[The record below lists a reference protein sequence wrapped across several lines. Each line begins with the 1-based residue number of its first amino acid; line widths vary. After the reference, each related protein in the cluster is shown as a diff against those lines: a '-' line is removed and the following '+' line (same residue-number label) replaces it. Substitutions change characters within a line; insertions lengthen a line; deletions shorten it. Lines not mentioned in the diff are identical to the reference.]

1 MSKGKSTFVITI
13 YKFPSLIYVLC
24 ILSSVYVLCDCGE
37 AGGGDKF
44 WVDPCS
50 IFSGIKIWIDLSSLW
65 VWHNSNVCVYQP
77 KKYNLSLSLVFQVEE
92 LCRFLSQPSSA
103 YSGVDYGR
111 TAGHVVYMVLLIKY
125 STIWFIWCEGI
136 NTIWPAGI
144 KLILIDWKGGLLLIN
159 SAFYSPLF
167 FLKSYCW

>member
-1 MSKGKSTFVITI
+1 MF
-13 YKFPSLIYVLC
+13 YVFCHLFMF
-24 ILSSVYVLCDCGE
+24 YVTVEKQGV
-37 AGGGDKF
+37 GTNF
-44 WVDPCS
+44 WVDPSS

-65 VWHNSNVCVYQP
+65 VWHSNVCVYQS

-92 LCRFLSQPSSA
+92 LCRFLSQLSSA

-111 TAGHVVYMVLLIKY
+111 TAGHVVYVVLLIKY

-144 KLILIDWKGGLLLIN
+144 KLFVIDWKEGLLLIN
-159 SAFYSPLF
+159 CAFYSPLF